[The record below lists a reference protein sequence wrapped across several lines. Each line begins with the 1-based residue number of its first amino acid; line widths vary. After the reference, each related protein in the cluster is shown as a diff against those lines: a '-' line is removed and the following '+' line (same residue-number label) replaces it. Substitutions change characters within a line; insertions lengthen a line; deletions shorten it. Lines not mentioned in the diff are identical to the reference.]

1 MDLNLRGASGI
12 EATRKILALD
22 AKAKVL
28 MFSIHA
34 EAIYL
39 SRAFEAGAVGYLC
52 KSSSPEQMI
61 KAVDTILK
69 EGYYRDPNVPMA
81 GLEGRGGAL
90 DPIQLLSARE
100 FEIFQLLGR
109 GYPSREISEALAVSP
124 KTVSNSLV
132 IIKEKLAVGS
142 TAELVK
148 IASRLTKDPAGT

>member
-1 MDLNLRGASGI
+1 
-12 EATRKILALD
+12 
-22 AKAKVL
+22 
-28 MFSIHA
+28 
-34 EAIYL
+34 
-39 SRAFEAGAVGYLC
+39 
-52 KSSSPEQMI
+52 
-61 KAVDTILK
+61 
-69 EGYYRDPNVPMA
+69 
-81 GLEGRGGAL
+81 
-90 DPIQLLSARE
+90 SARE

>member
-1 MDLNLRGASGI
+1 CEVETAEAAVAAYLKTRPQLVIMDLNLRGASGI

-61 KAVDTILK
+61 KAVDT
-69 EGYYRDPNVPMA
+69 
-81 GLEGRGGAL
+81 
-90 DPIQLLSARE
+90 
-100 FEIFQLLGR
+100 
-109 GYPSREISEALAVSP
+109 
-124 KTVSNSLV
+124 
-132 IIKEKLAVGS
+132 
-142 TAELVK
+142 
-148 IASRLTKDPAGT
+148 